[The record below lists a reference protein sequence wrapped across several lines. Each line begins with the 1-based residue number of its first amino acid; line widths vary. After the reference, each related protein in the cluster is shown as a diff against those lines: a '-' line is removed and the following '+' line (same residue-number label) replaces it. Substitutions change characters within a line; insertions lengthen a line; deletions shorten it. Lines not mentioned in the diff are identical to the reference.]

1 MSSWDISTSAAVS
14 SRWMSTSCGPTRPT
28 HPKGRSRNMSLSG
41 YQIGPREPVRYKK
54 RTSDRSAGFVVKGK
68 KGLHFLIGLRG
79 KYHRA
84 PDGRLHQNL
93 IRATGYSVQ

>member
-1 MSSWDISTSAAVS
+1 
-14 SRWMSTSCGPTRPT
+14 
-28 HPKGRSRNMSLSG
+28 MSLSG

-93 IRATGYSVQ
+93 IRATGYSPLDSVYQPIEQTLKQLFIERLNHEVQFRLDRLGKGK